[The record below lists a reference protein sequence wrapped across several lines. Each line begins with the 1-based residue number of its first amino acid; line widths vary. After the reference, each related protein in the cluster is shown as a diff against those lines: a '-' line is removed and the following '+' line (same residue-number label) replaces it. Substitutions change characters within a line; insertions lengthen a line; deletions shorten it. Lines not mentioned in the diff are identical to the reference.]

1 MKPFV
6 LTTIIFMTL
15 SVFAGR
21 ASFSV
26 LVLDSETDQP
36 IKGIKIEGSF
46 LNYSKSWGVAAKDN
60 DVDAYTDA
68 NGMARLSG
76 NTESGKGGFRI
87 YDNEGYYNA
96 EWREIRFAEQSLL
109 RLGAWLPS
117 GIVSTARLD
126 RVVNPVPLIVR
137 HAEIPL
143 GKTSEGRPL
152 PTQTPISYDL
162 FGGDWLPPYGNGE
175 FPDIKFTIS
184 RTDLGIEP
192 CKVPGG
198 IMTNEYYR
206 YDVDI
211 KFLGDGNGLIEMM
224 PANKSQLKIRNVPV
238 EGYQSGRMCWRGYL
252 AKGVHKDNYDR
263 DRCYAFRT
271 RTELDDEGN
280 IKNAHYGKIYGD
292 FRICES
298 REKVVDIDFLYYLN
312 PTPNDRNLEWDRKHN
327 LCPAARDI
335 DLLP

>member
-143 GKTSEGRPL
+143 GKTS
-152 PTQTPISYDL
+152 
-162 FGGDWLPPYGNGE
+162 
-175 FPDIKFTIS
+175 
-184 RTDLGIEP
+184 
-192 CKVPGG
+192 
-198 IMTNEYYR
+198 
-206 YDVDI
+206 
-211 KFLGDGNGLIEMM
+211 
-224 PANKSQLKIRNVPV
+224 
-238 EGYQSGRMCWRGYL
+238 
-252 AKGVHKDNYDR
+252 
-263 DRCYAFRT
+263 
-271 RTELDDEGN
+271 
-280 IKNAHYGKIYGD
+280 
-292 FRICES
+292 
-298 REKVVDIDFLYYLN
+298 
-312 PTPNDRNLEWDRKHN
+312 
-327 LCPAARDI
+327 
-335 DLLP
+335 